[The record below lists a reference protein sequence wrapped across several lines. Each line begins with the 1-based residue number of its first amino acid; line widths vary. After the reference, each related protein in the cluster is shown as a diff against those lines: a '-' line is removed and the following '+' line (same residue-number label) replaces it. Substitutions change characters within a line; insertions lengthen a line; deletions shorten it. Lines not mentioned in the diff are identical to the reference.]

1 MHLNQIHPFYDEN
14 RRAFKILVAND
25 QEITKLIDET
35 ESIAMMESQRNVKK

>member
-14 RRAFKILVAND
+14 RRAFKILVANE

-35 ESIAMMESQRNVKK
+35 ESIAIMESQRNLKK